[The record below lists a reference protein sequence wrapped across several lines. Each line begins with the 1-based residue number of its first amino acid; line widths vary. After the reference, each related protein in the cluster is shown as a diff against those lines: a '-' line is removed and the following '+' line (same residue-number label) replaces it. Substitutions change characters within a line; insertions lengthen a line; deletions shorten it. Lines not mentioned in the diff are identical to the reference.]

1 MKLSYDEKTKILDSF
16 APGLTKRSIK
26 YGKTNYYFDESKYRR
41 KVVAR
46 ELTKSGNGYIYVGYL
61 KEYKDK
67 ADDRGFINIDK
78 FINSENEFIILM
90 QKVIASFR

>member
-1 MKLSYDEKTKILDSF
+1 MRLSYDEKTRILDSF
-16 APGLTKRSIK
+16 APRLTKRSIK

-61 KEYKDK
+61 NEYKDK
-67 ADDRGFINIDK
+67 ADVRGFINIDK
-78 FINSENEFIILM
+78 FVNSENEFIILI